1 MIRKWMSGWTGR
13 GVKGAGDWGQQPPA
27 RHHIHRW
34 KGKETPVYRATEWT
48 DSGDEFR
55 YLPGDL
61 DASEAAAMFD
71 SYANGTVAQDEFDEW
86 LSDLPDVDF
95 VDITRASDT
104 IRRRGGVHPAVAH
117 RGVDRRARGPRRRQP
132 RGARAG

>member
-1 MIRKWMSGWTGR
+1 MY
-13 GVKGAGDWGQQPPA
+13 
-27 RHHIHRW
+27 H
-34 KGKETPVYRATEWT
+34 ATEWT

-71 SYANGTVAQDEFDEW
+71 NYANGTVAQDEFDEW

-95 VDITRASDT
+95 VDITRAIDT

-117 RGVDRRARGPRRRQP
+117 RGVPRL
-132 RGARAG
+132 ARAGARLWMLDLAGPTRWLR

>member
-1 MIRKWMSGWTGR
+1 MY
-13 GVKGAGDWGQQPPA
+13 
-27 RHHIHRW
+27 H
-34 KGKETPVYRATEWT
+34 ETEWT
-48 DSGDEFR
+48 DSSDEFR
-55 YLPGDL
+55 YLPSDLDRYLPSDL

-95 VDITRASDT
+95 VDIIGAMDT

-117 RGVDRRARGPRRRQP
+117 RGMDRRARGPRAERGRQP
-132 RGARAG
+132 RVERAGGPGRPR